1 MNDEKR
7 ASRLLPFRLR
17 RGATGNDN
25 EQHPNKPHAD
35 LELRALLREWEAPSV
50 SRGAEARLLAAF
62 RDEAQRRPSLWQ
74 SLLAARVSV
83 PIPLAACVVVALML
97 LASALAT
104 REPRILLAAPNMPA
118 PIQTLRIVET
128 PGPERVVTRV
138 VYVAEHER
146 RQHQRSAPMLAAEK
160 RARDDAPAPEGG
172 EASNYFTHVN
182 MKEFQPAEEMKLRVI
197 RKGAGDEK

>member
-17 RGATGNDN
+17 RGAAGDDKARRFD
-25 EQHPNKPHAD
+25 QPHAD
-35 LELRALLREWEAPSV
+35 SELRALLHEWEAPSV

-62 RDEAQRRPSLWQ
+62 RDEAQRRPSLWRR
-74 SLLAARVSV
+74 LLAARVSV
-83 PIPLAACVVVALML
+83 PIPLAACVLIALTV
-97 LASALAT
+97 LASALAA
-104 REPRILLAAPNMPA
+104 REPRLVLAAPNTPT
-118 PIQTLRIVET
+118 PVTTLRIVET

-146 RQHQRSAPMLAAEK
+146 HRHRRSAPMLAAEK
-160 RARDDAPAPEGG
+160 RARDDAPAPEVD

>member
-1 MNDEKR
+1 MKDENR
-7 ASRLLPFRLR
+7 ASRLLLFRLR
-17 RGATGNDN
+17 RRVTSDDKARHFD
-25 EQHPNKPHAD
+25 QPHAD

-62 RDEAQRRPSLWQ
+62 RDEAQRRPSLWRH
-74 SLLAARVSV
+74 LLAARVSV
-83 PIPLAACVVVALML
+83 PIPLAACALIALTM
-97 LASALAT
+97 LASALAS
-104 REPRILLAAPNMPA
+104 REPRILLAAPNMPT

-146 RQHQRSAPMLAAEK
+146 RRHQRSAPMLAAEK
-160 RARDDAPAPEGG
+160 RASDVAPAPEGD

-182 MKEFQPAEEMKLRVI
+182 MKEFQPSEEMKLRII

>member
-1 MNDEKR
+1 
-7 ASRLLPFRLR
+7 
-17 RGATGNDN
+17 
-25 EQHPNKPHAD
+25 
-35 LELRALLREWEAPSV
+35 
-50 SRGAEARLLAAF
+50 
-62 RDEAQRRPSLWQ
+62 
-74 SLLAARVSV
+74 VSV

-118 PIQTLRIVET
+118 PVTTLRIVET

-138 VYVAEHER
+138 VYVAGKEGR
-146 RQHQRSAPMLAAEK
+146 RSQRAAPLLAAEK
-160 RARDDAPAPEGG
+160 RVSDDAASPEAE